1 MKEARRGFSLLH
13 PGRRQEPA
21 PQPAACCVDIC
32 FVILPFVA
40 AILCRLIVAGRGFS
54 ILYQAGDKSRPYRQ
68 RHVGWIFV
76 LHFSYLVGDPPL
88 RDIDRQPELAMLP
101 SEVPVYPHMCII
113 IVPLLERPR
122 TS

>member
-1 MKEARRGFSLLH
+1 M
-13 PGRRQEPA
+13 
-21 PQPAACCVDIC
+21 
-32 FVILPFVA
+32 
-40 AILCRLIVAGRGFS
+40 AGRGFS
-54 ILYQAGDKSRPYRQ
+54 ILYQAGHKSRPYRQ

-88 RDIDRQPELAMLP
+88 RDIDRQPESALLP
-101 SEVPVYPHMCII
+101 SEEPVYPNMCII